1 MDKNV
6 HFSFSSNFL
15 SFSNIEHFNLIFI
28 GLLYFFLCKLTVLFV
43 QDPLGSCVLLVDL
56 KELYILGMFL
66 LATITHFICL
76 RISFVSFFCRGGLT
90 FVSQIFQS
98 FSW

>member
-56 KELYILGMFL
+56 KELCILGMFL
-66 LATITHFICL
+66 LATIIPFYLPSYFICE
-76 RISFVSFFCRGGLT
+76 FFL
-90 FVSQIFQS
+90 
-98 FSW
+98 